1 MEHALVGADRHRRR
15 RPGLGEARDRHLLDL
30 GQAAALRVE
39 REDVNIVAL
48 GVADIDEGGG
58 LRGGDGEGSGDR
70 AVLLDRVS

>member
-1 MEHALVGADRHRRR
+1 
-15 RPGLGEARDRHLLDL
+15 
-30 GQAAALRVE
+30 
-39 REDVNIVAL
+39 VNIVAL